1 MLVSRYDL
9 VIALDGNN
17 YTRLEVTSILFREN
31 SFYSSKVVLFI
42 SNLDTFLHIYGKN
55 EFFE

>member
-9 VIALDGNN
+9 VIALDHYN

-42 SNLDTFLHIYGKN
+42 SNLDTFLHIYEKN

>member
-1 MLVSRYDL
+1 MLVSRYDM
-9 VIALDGNN
+9 IITLDGYN

-42 SNLDTFLHIYGKN
+42 SNLDTFLHICGKN